1 MPADVEHQAPAD
13 NARVRMAMRLRDV
26 ARAMAGI
33 DRQAAAGEVT
43 ERPCA
48 ASVEQDAA
56 QRVIDV
62 AVDPGVRKTRTR

>member
-1 MPADVEHQAPAD
+1 
-13 NARVRMAMRLRDV
+13 MRLRDV

-33 DRQAAAGEVT
+33 DRQAAAREVT

-56 QRVIDV
+56 QRVIGV
-62 AVDPGVRKTRTR
+62 AVDSGVRETRTR

>member
-1 MPADVEHQAPAD
+1 
-13 NARVRMAMRLRDV
+13 MRIRHV

-62 AVDPGVRKTRTR
+62 AVDPGIRETRTR